1 MILVIPFAGPP
12 EYFTRLSDALKEH
25 GGTGAHRLLV
35 VSDTDNLSAAGAFVE
50 GLKEQFMFASTLST
64 KTAGAPLVRLF
75 RDGVVAAAATVFT
88 QQEAPNA
95 PICWL
100 PPGFLPTK
108 REWLTALS
116 MEFFNRG
123 GGQKVMAAWT
133 KRPDV
138 TVGNGAARH
147 RVEDGFA
154 PTSAVVFPNAFI
166 RGNEMITRIND
177 ASTDWKHRIR
187 YLVVPFML
195 DTPLLGDGPDAVV
208 SDVVQPAPKKAQPV
222 APAAVEEPQPVVE
235 EKPKLRAASLKSNIP
250 VPTPVAAE

>member
-1 MILVIPFAGPP
+1 MILVIPFTGPSD
-12 EYFTRLSDALKEH
+12 YFTQLTSALKER
-25 GGTGAHRLLV
+25 GGLGPHRLLV
-35 VSDTDNLSAAGAFVE
+35 VSDTVNLSEANAFVD
-50 GLKEQFMFASTLST
+50 GLKDQFMFTSIVST

-75 RDGVVAAAATVFT
+75 RDGLVAAAATVFT

-108 REWLTALS
+108 QEWLTALS

-123 GGQKVMAAWT
+123 GGQKTMAAWT

-138 TVGNGAARH
+138 LVGNGVARH
-147 RVEDGFA
+147 RVEDGYA
-154 PTSAVVFPNAFI
+154 PTSAVVFPNAFV

-187 YLVVPFML
+187 YLVVPIML
-195 DTPLLGDGPDAVV
+195 DTPLLGDGPEAVV
-208 SDVVQPAPKKAQPV
+208 TGAPQSPSKKTQPAP
-222 APAAVEEPQPVVE
+222 VEEPQPAAE